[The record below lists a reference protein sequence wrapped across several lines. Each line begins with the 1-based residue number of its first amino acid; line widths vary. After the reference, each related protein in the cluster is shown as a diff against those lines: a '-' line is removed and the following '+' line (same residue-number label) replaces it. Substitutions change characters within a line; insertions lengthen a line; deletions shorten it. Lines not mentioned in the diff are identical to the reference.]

1 MACDWSKEM
10 RENSGNGPE
19 HIREGVA
26 RVMRRLAARKADRD
40 LRGPTAPDPGSGG
53 PPAPTS

>member
-1 MACDWSKEM
+1 MACDWSEEM

-26 RVMRRLAARKADRD
+26 RLMRRLEAQKADRD
-40 LRGPTAPDPGSGG
+40 SREPTTPAPGSAVS
-53 PPAPTS
+53 PAPTS

>member
-10 RENSGNGPE
+10 GENSGNGPE

-26 RVMRRLAARKADRD
+26 RVMRRLAAQKADRD
-40 LRGPTAPDPGSGG
+40 SKEPAAPDPGS
-53 PPAPTS
+53 AVSRSPTS